1 MSLHLI
7 FSPTGAEA
15 CLDRCSPDDRLVL
28 LGDGV
33 YAANQLTQ
41 SPVSAAAI
49 DMMASDAEA
58 RGITK
63 SERGDIRRIDYKQ
76 LVGLTEE
83 HSPIVSWHD

>member
-7 FSPTGAEA
+7 FSPKGANA

-33 YAANQLTQ
+33 YAANRLTQ
-41 SPVSAAAI
+41 SPFPAAAI

-58 RGITK
+58 RGITG
-63 SERGDIRRIDYKQ
+63 SERGGISRIDYKQ
-76 LVGLTEE
+76 LVRLTEA

>member
-7 FSPTGAEA
+7 FSPTGAKA
-15 CLDRCSPDDRLVL
+15 CLYRCSPDDRLVL

-33 YAANQLTQ
+33 YAANQLKK
-41 SPVSAAAI
+41 SPVPAAAI

-58 RGITK
+58 RGITEN
-63 SERGDIRRIDYKQ
+63 ERGDIRRIDYKQ

-83 HSPIVSWHD
+83 HSLIVSWHD

>member
-15 CLDRCSPDDRLVL
+15 CLFRCSPDDRLVL

-33 YAANQLTQ
+33 YAANQLPQ
-41 SPVSAAAI
+41 SPVSAAGY

-58 RGITK
+58 RGMTAGVQGGI
-63 SERGDIRRIDYKQ
+63 GLIDYKQ
-76 LVGLTEE
+76 FVGLTEK
-83 HSPIVSWHD
+83 HSPVVSWKD

>member
-7 FSPTGAEA
+7 FSPTGAKA
-15 CLDRCSPDDRLVL
+15 CLSRWSPDDSLVL

-41 SPVSAAAI
+41 SPVPAAAI

-58 RGITK
+58 RGITE
-63 SERGDIRRIDYKQ
+63 SEQGGISCIDYKQ

-83 HSPIVSWHD
+83 HSPVVSWHD

>member
-7 FSPTGAEA
+7 FSPTGAKA

-58 RGITK
+58 RGMTAGVQGGI
-63 SERGDIRRIDYKQ
+63 GLIDYKQ
-76 LVGLTEE
+76 FVGLTEK
-83 HSPIVSWHD
+83 HSPVVSWKD

>member
-1 MSLHLI
+1 
-7 FSPTGAEA
+7 
-15 CLDRCSPDDRLVL
+15 
-28 LGDGV
+28 
-33 YAANQLTQ
+33 
-41 SPVSAAAI
+41 
-49 DMMASDAEA
+49 MMASDAEA